1 MKFKF
6 KLGVD
11 MSKSW
16 FDYYLLNDQF
26 EVILNGRI
34 DNNVEAI
41 QRFIE
46 EVLELGLVDS
56 IDQILL
62 VVEHTGLYVNHLVRK
77 WISNDGQICLVHASK
92 VSEGLVGSTSFEE
105 KTDNLDAYRIAEYA
119 IRFADKLRLHQ
130 LSEDGLTSLKL
141 LRSQRNR
148 IIKAINLLEVPL
160 KEIKAFESK
169 ENSDMLDDFQN
180 ESLHLMKISVK
191 NIDKKIKS
199 IVNKDPKLKQLYK
212 LICSVHGVGPIT
224 AIEILISTNGFTDF
238 SPSQAKSFSRF
249 CGVVPL
255 PKSSG
260 KFKRKPKITK
270 KANAKMKSLLTTCA
284 LSLINTNSDL
294 GRYYNRLRASGK
306 KHRVVLNAVRN
317 KLILRIFAVVRNQT
331 MYERNYDVCLD
342 KP

>member
-1 MKFKF
+1 
-6 KLGVD
+6 

-16 FDYYLLNDQF
+16 FDYYLLNNQF
-26 EVILNGRI
+26 EVVLKGRI
-34 DNNVEAI
+34 DNNVEVI

-46 EVLELGLVDS
+46 EVLELDLVDS
-56 IDQILL
+56 IEKILL

-77 WISNDGQICLVHASK
+77 WISNGGQICLVHASK
-92 VSEGLVGSTSFEE
+92 VSEGLIGSTSFEE
-105 KTDNLDAYRIAEYA
+105 KTDDLDAYRIAEYA
-119 IRFADKLRLHQ
+119 IRFADKLKLHQ
-130 LSEDGLTSLKL
+130 MSKDS
-141 LRSQRNR
+141 
-148 IIKAINLLEVPL
+148 EVPL

-180 ESLHLMKISVK
+180 EPLRLMKISVK

-199 IVNKDPKLKQLYK
+199 IVNKDANLKQLYK

-294 GRYYNRLRASGK
+294 GRYYNRLRAKGK